1 MTYKKYYSSADSIKA
16 ADSITGEAFN
26 VASKMYE
33 SHWGREFNLKC
44 LTEDDL
50 PIVYAFN
57 MAQSLKDC
65 IFDSDNHIE
74 TIKKE
79 AGGLWHVFWKKKKHE
94 VEWVYQ
100 RNTILGILYYLC
112 AFSNGVTDAELS
124 CMEAK
129 ATYMA
134 HVKNLTGKIYFDV
147 FKKAVIEKKEQTVTN
162 VPTPKTEAAQDT
174 TKALFIFNTLFRDGL
189 DMDKIS
195 KSIETLLEKKTPDCR
210 LLFSQQRHWFVVYL
224 WFWEIGFIVKKRTAK
239 DFREWAIAMFGKRG
253 YSTENDFS
261 EAKKIYKGEFPSQ
274 WKPIVDHH
282 DYTDIRDWL
291 ANEFSKENRNNFVI
305 KDRYIA
311 W

>member
-1 MTYKKYYSSADSIKA
+1 MIYKEYYSSEESIKA
-16 ADSITGEAFN
+16 ADPITREAFN
-26 VASKMYE
+26 VASKMYK

-44 LTEDDL
+44 LTEKNL

-65 IFDSDNHIE
+65 IFESDNHIE

-79 AGGLWHVFWKKKKHE
+79 TGGLWHVFWKKEKYE

-112 AFSNGVTDAELS
+112 AFTDGITDAELS
-124 CMEAK
+124 CIEDK

-134 HVKNLTGKIYFDV
+134 HAKNMTGKIYFDV
-147 FKKAVIEKKEQTVTN
+147 FRNAVVEKKEQSITQRS
-162 VPTPKTEAAQDT
+162 TPKTEAIQDT
-174 TKALFIFNTLFRDGL
+174 TKALFLFNKIFRDGL
-189 DMDKIS
+189 DMDKVS
-195 KSIETLLEKKTPDCR
+195 KEIENLLEEKTPDGR
-210 LLFSQQRHWFVVYL
+210 MLFSQQRHWFIVYL
-224 WFWEIGFIVKKRTAK
+224 WFWEIGFIVKKRTAA
-239 DFREWAIAMFGKRG
+239 DFREWAKAMFGKRG

-274 WKPIVDHH
+274 WEPIVDHH

-291 ANEFSKENRNNFVI
+291 ANIFSKKNRNKYII